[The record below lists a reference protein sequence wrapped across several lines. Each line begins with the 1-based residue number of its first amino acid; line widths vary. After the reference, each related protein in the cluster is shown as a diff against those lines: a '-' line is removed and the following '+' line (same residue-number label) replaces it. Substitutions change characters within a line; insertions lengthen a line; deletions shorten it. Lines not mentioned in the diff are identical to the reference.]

1 MPLFQGHPD
10 KGLDRLFIE
19 IPDENKGTIS
29 FKWPDQQI
37 IKHSLVNV
45 DADYQALFTN
55 LGKVIGTL
63 APGRWPLDEGASL
76 LMGWLV
82 DRLTGDAYYNAEIYF
97 VTTRELTG
105 IEFGGP
111 VDNLT
116 DTTTGIVVGVRVF
129 GEVAFRVSDPA
140 ALILKLTGTG
150 SGDFDGEIERWI
162 TDQVLAAIRA
172 VLPGIVAEHG
182 VLALGQVQDATIAQA
197 TAAANTH
204 LSSYGLSVTQFGELN
219 VNVDPT
225 DVGRIKSLSGA
236 VAFTKAAGGALRYCR
251 RCCRGKRGCN
261 ARGSS
266 RNDDGRTTCS
276 TSRIHR
282 HPSARQRGSNLL
294 CTLRPALTKR
304 CTVLPPLQHPC
315 E

>member
-236 VAFTKAAGGALRYCR
+236 VAFTKAAGGSFADGVRGEALLDIAAGVAAGNVGAMPAVVAGMMMGVPPVVQRSP
-251 RCCRGKRGCN
+251 
-261 ARGSS
+261 AR
-266 RNDDGRTTCS
+266 
-276 TSRIHR
+276 
-282 HPSARQRGSNLL
+282 
-294 CTLRPALTKR
+294 K
-304 CTVLPPLQHPC
+304 
-315 E
+315 